1 MSTPPPS
8 QPPSQPPSE
17 DPAPP
22 PVGPPPS
29 APHPESVDYEEVGTE
44 SRELPPRSTLESF
57 LSEFLGAVP
66 EVRDSLL
73 VAADAL
79 LDAARALIDAV
90 DRALHTADDGQP
102 RAT

>member
-1 MSTPPPS
+1 MTTPSPPTPPS
-8 QPPSQPPSE
+8 Q
-17 DPAPP
+17 
-22 PVGPPPS
+22 
-29 APHPESVDYEEVGTE
+29 PHPESVEYETVGTE
-44 SRELPPRSTLESF
+44 PRDLPPRSTLESF

-90 DRALHTADDGQP
+90 DRALHTAGDDEP
-102 RAT
+102 RPT

>member
-1 MSTPPPS
+1 MSTPPP
-8 QPPSQPPSE
+8 QPPSSPPAS
-17 DPAPP
+17 
-22 PVGPPPS
+22 
-29 APHPESVDYEEVGTE
+29 PHPESVDYETVGTE
-44 SRELPPRSTLESF
+44 PRELPPRSTVESF

-90 DRALHTADDGQP
+90 DRALHTAGDDQP
-102 RAT
+102 RAS

>member
-1 MSTPPPS
+1 VSTPPP
-8 QPPSQPPSE
+8 PT
-17 DPAPP
+17 
-22 PVGPPPS
+22 
-29 APHPESVDYEEVGTE
+29 HPESVDYETVGTE
-44 SRELPPRSTLESF
+44 PRELPSRSTVESF

-90 DRALHTADDGQP
+90 DRALHTNDDPP

>member
-1 MSTPPPS
+1 MSTPPPPV
-8 QPPSQPPSE
+8 PPT
-17 DPAPP
+17 
-22 PVGPPPS
+22 PPS
-29 APHPESVDYEEVGTE
+29 ASPHPESVDYETVGTE
-44 SRELPPRSTLESF
+44 PRELPPRSTLESF

-79 LDAARALIDAV
+79 LDAARSLIDAV
-90 DRALHTADDGQP
+90 DRALHTAGDDQP

>member
-1 MSTPPPS
+1 VSTPPP
-8 QPPSQPPSE
+8 QPPSSPPAS
-17 DPAPP
+17 
-22 PVGPPPS
+22 
-29 APHPESVDYEEVGTE
+29 PHPESVDYETVGTE
-44 SRELPPRSTLESF
+44 PRELPPRSTVESF

-90 DRALHTADDGQP
+90 DRALHTAGDDQP
-102 RAT
+102 RAS

>member
-1 MSTPPPS
+1 
-8 QPPSQPPSE
+8 
-17 DPAPP
+17 
-22 PVGPPPS
+22 V
-29 APHPESVDYEEVGTE
+29 
-44 SRELPPRSTLESF
+44 ESF

-90 DRALHTADDGQP
+90 DRALHTAGDDQP
-102 RAT
+102 RAS

>member
-1 MSTPPPS
+1 MSTPPP
-8 QPPSQPPSE
+8 QPPAS
-17 DPAPP
+17 
-22 PVGPPPS
+22 
-29 APHPESVDYEEVGTE
+29 PHPESVDYETVGTE
-44 SRELPPRSTLESF
+44 PRDLPPRSTLESF

-90 DRALHTADDGQP
+90 DRALHTAGDDQP
-102 RAT
+102 RAS

>member
-1 MSTPPPS
+1 MSTPPPR
-8 QPPSQPPSE
+8 PPSVP
-17 DPAPP
+17 DPAPRSP
-22 PVGPPPS
+22 ASPPP
-29 APHPESVDYEEVGTE
+29 AEPHHESVDYETVGTE
-44 SRELPPRSTLESF
+44 ARELPPRSTVEAF

-90 DRALHTADDGQP
+90 DRALHTTGDDQP
-102 RAT
+102 RET

>member
-1 MSTPPPS
+1 MS
-8 QPPSQPPSE
+8 
-17 DPAPP
+17 APP
-22 PVGPPPS
+22 PRPPS
-29 APHPESVDYEEVGTE
+29 ASPSPASPPPAEPHPESVDYETVGTE
-44 SRELPPRSTLESF
+44 ARELPPRSTLESF

-90 DRALHTADDGQP
+90 DRALHTTGDEQP
-102 RAT
+102 RDT